1 MQRTVISLLLL
12 VAVAAADDL
21 APRLRAA
28 LVKLQVTSQSYDSAE
43 PWKKRPVRTIQ
54 GRGVVIQPGVILT
67 RAANVRDQR
76 MIEISVANSARLYP
90 ARLKHVDPRIGL
102 ALVEITDPELANQLQ
117 PLEIGAPV
125 KLDDEFSIWQL
136 GGDNLLERFTARVV
150 SANAAAT
157 RLNLRLKTTCSDK
170 GNGQVALRDGKLV
183 GLMTGTVR
191 SRQEGTILSVETL
204 RHYLDDFADGTYNG
218 CPGAGLWV
226 EPLLRDD
233 LRAFYRLAP
242 DQHGI
247 AISRTMPGR
256 TGDGV
261 LRAGDVLLE
270 VDGFDLDDEGKFI
283 HPVHGRLDASYLF
296 QGRRYAG
303 DRVKAKILRKGKVEE
318 VSFELKS
325 FPAAEMRVPDRPP
338 GGRPQFLMVG
348 GLVILELNGSQSIS
362 RSPGGVILRR
372 YKERALWDPPSKRK
386 RIVFVDHV
394 LQDPANKGFERMRY
408 ATIAKVN
415 GQTVADIATI
425 AKALEFPVGGFHV
438 FEFEGVESDFVIPA
452 DKRAA
457 TDQRIAK
464 NYKVTRARYLVG
476 DPE

>member
-1 MQRTVISLLLL
+1 MKRTALSLLLL
-12 VAVAAADDL
+12 AALVFADDL
-21 APRLRAA
+21 APRLRGA
-28 LVKLQVTSQSYDSAE
+28 LVKLQVTSQSYNATE
-43 PWKKRPVRTIQ
+43 PWKKLPVRTIQ
-54 GRGVVIQPGVILT
+54 GRGVVIRPGVILT
-67 RAANVRDQR
+67 PAKNVRDQR
-76 MIEISVANSARLYP
+76 MIEISVANSARLFP

-102 ALVEITDPELANQLQ
+102 ALVEITDPELAKRLQ
-117 PLEIGAPV
+117 PLEVGAPV

-136 GGDNLLERFTARVV
+136 GRDNLLERYTARVV
-150 SANAAAT
+150 SANASTT
-157 RLNLRLKTTCSDK
+157 RLNLRLKTTCSDS

-183 GLMTGTVR
+183 GLVTGTVR
-191 SRQEGTILSVETL
+191 NRQEGTILSVETL
-204 RHYLDDFADGTYNG
+204 RHYLDDFSDGTYNG
-218 CPGAGLWV
+218 CPGPGLWV

-233 LRAFYRLAP
+233 LRTFYGLAP

-261 LRAGDVLLE
+261 LRAGDVLLA

-283 HPVHGRLDASYLF
+283 HPVHGRLNASYLF

-303 DRVKAKILRKGKVEE
+303 DQVKAKILRKGKVEE

-338 GGRPQFLMVG
+338 GGRPQFLVVG

-362 RSPGGVILRR
+362 HSPGGVILRR
-372 YKERALWDPPSKRK
+372 YKERALWDPPGVRK
-386 RIVFVDHV
+386 RIVFVDHI

-408 ATIAKVN
+408 ATISKVN
-415 GQTVADIATI
+415 GKAVADIAAI

-438 FEFEGVESDFVIPA
+438 FEFEGVQSDFVIPA
-452 DKRAA
+452 KERAA
-457 TDQRIAK
+457 TDRRIAS
-464 NYKVTRARYLVG
+464 NYKVTRTRYLVG